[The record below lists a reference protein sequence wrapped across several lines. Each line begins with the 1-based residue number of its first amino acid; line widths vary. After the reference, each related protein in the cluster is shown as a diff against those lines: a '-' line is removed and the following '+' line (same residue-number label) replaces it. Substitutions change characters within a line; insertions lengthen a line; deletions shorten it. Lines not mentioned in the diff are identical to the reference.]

1 MSIVDIQNA
10 VGDTLLQM
18 VLQQLEQKKDDRKKA
33 VERESAPSFSNAS

>member
-18 VLQQLEQKKDDRKKA
+18 VLQQLEQKKDDRKK
-33 VERESAPSFSNAS
+33 EIDRESVPSFSNIS